1 MHRSLARECPLKAG
15 GGGGEEGGQEAEP
28 TLKIP
33 RRCLLSPRCLAFSL
47 FATVRSGQKR
57 PALSSSS
64 PSPSDSPRGRDE
76 GGWRRRGT
84 HRNANLYYP
93 RERERERSLPL
104 DGASTRA
111 DSPWDRV
118 RASISR
124 QTSGRLVVEMPTQC
138 PILSLSNRRAPLG
151 IWRSPFQPN
160 GIPPLSLFP
169 GCPPRPRFSPLIPPA
184 EFFWGAGFFDRD
196 VSKKSRRRCLFLLSR
211 QLRDQPS
218 PNRFDPMGGG
228 RVSRRGVSLQEDWK
242 TI

>member
-1 MHRSLARECPLKAG
+1 ME
-15 GGGGEEGGQEAEP
+15 EEGGRIETQ
-28 TLKIP
+28 TCIIL
-33 RRCLLSPRCLAFSL
+33 
-47 FATVRSGQKR
+47 
-57 PALSSSS
+57 
-64 PSPSDSPRGRDE
+64 
-76 GGWRRRGT
+76 
-84 HRNANLYYP
+84 
-93 RERERERSLPL
+93 ERERERSLPL

-218 PNRFDPMGGG
+218 PNRFDPMGE
-228 RVSRRGVSLQEDWK
+228 RRLENYLILDSFPNIFLHNSLQLSFEPIFVIFTSRKLNVFLLFFPSFRPPLRVFIEAK
-242 TI
+242 TTVV